1 MHREK
6 ANKTNKIHKNGKK
19 EVDSNNEATTAAAA
33 PVATKME
40 TFVFRNT
47 KCRLKLIWD
56 PLHIQYP
63 WIHVNIS
70 RCFFRLFYYLILLLC
85 TRPSAVSSR
94 RRFCMNFQNGFINEI
109 YVWKNRI
116 VGACHNALLPFSA
129 HWLFLLFYRV
139 CTFFFAE
146 RDEIRGGHTLKRR
159 VSASLTHQVF
169 RQSEWLPN

>member
-1 MHREK
+1 MQREK
-6 ANKTNKIHKNGKK
+6 ASKTNKNGKK
-19 EVDSNNEATTAAAA
+19 ELVSNNETTTAAAA
-33 PVATKME
+33 PVATQME

-47 KCRLKLIWD
+47 ECRLKLIWD

-70 RCFFRLFYYLILLLC
+70 RCFFRLFYYFILLLC

-129 HWLFLLFYRV
+129 HWLFLLLSLH
-139 CTFFFAE
+139 FFCYSSRSRWPHIE
-146 RDEIRGGHTLKRR
+146 T
-159 VSASLTHQVF
+159 ASLRISHPSSLSTI
-169 RQSEWLPN
+169 RMAAKLIKCT